1 MFSRKTC
8 LSEIADIWYFQNI
21 SYLFSVLFNFIYGW
35 ISKNFATRFIVQ
47 KIGTCTF
54 VLMFYFLS
62 QNLPR
67 HTEIISRI
75 SWFKHC
81 WYFLVL
87 IVIYFN
93 LGNLGQFLID
103 YRGNNISAS
112 HLMIELFQNKMAASI
127 AAPLAGNYFYSPFIS
142 SERSSP
148 AHSSS
153 SVASSTDR
161 RLQIYSNI
169 ITRFNS

>member
-1 MFSRKTC
+1 MFVGNSRRNDLIFPK
-8 LSEIADIWYFQNI
+8 
-21 SYLFSVLFNFIYGW
+21 
-35 ISKNFATRFIVQ
+35 
-47 KIGTCTF
+47 
-54 VLMFYFLS
+54 YFLS
-62 QNLPR
+62 FFSAFQFYIWMNLKILLLDLLFKRSVHVPSCKYFIFYLKICQDIY
-67 HTEIISRI
+67 TEIISRI

-148 AHSSS
+148 AHSPS
-153 SVASSTDR
+153 SVASSNDR
-161 RLQIYSNI
+161 RLQIHSNI